1 VNIQASELIRSAR
14 RRAGLTQSDLA
25 RRAGVAQPVVS
36 AYENGRREP
45 GLVML
50 TKLIEATGHAVVI
63 EVVPGPNKGREIPDT
78 PIGRRLRRHRNA
90 IIDAALRRGATNV
103 RVFGSVARGE
113 DNSLSDVD
121 ILVDLADDVG
131 VVGLVGLERELSEIL
146 KRPVDVVPSAGLKP
160 AIALRVANEA
170 IAL

>member
-1 VNIQASELIRSAR
+1 VTTGAAELIRTAR
-14 RRAGLTQSDLA
+14 RSAGLSQCELA

-45 GLVML
+45 GLAML
-50 TKLIEATGHAVVI
+50 SKLIEASGHAVSI
-63 EVVPGPNKGREIPDT
+63 EVIPGPVEVRGLPDT
-78 PIGRRLRRHRNA
+78 PIGRRLRRHRRA
-90 IIDAALRRGATNV
+90 ILEAARRRGATSV

-113 DNSLSDVD
+113 DTASSDVD
-121 ILVDLADDVG
+121 ILVDLADGVG

-146 KRPVDVVPSAGLKP
+146 KRPVDVVPAAGLKP
-160 AIALRVANEA
+160 AVAKHVADEA